1 MLKLEKNDENFDYYQ
16 EVARSA
22 FADMLH
28 DTERNQKYSS
38 AIKEAIEVTKLQ
50 GKKANVLDIGTGTGL
65 LAMLAARHGA
75 DSVVTIEAFSPI
87 SHIAIQIIETNGF
100 GNKIKIINKHSTKV
114 TVGEGCDMIQKAN
127 ILVAELLDTELIGE
141 GAIKS
146 YNHAHE
152 HLMEKCCISVPDSA
166 IIFAQVVDCPMVV
179 EWNTFKPVLDRNG
192 AVAVECPEN
201 VRKIDNTLKI
211 FLKLMNFFSGALL
224 PGTSSD
230 PRPAAQSTA
239 FEYFHGTE

>member
-1 MLKLEKNDENFDYYQ
+1 MSQLEKDDNYDYYQ

-28 DTERNQKYSS
+28 DTERNQKYSA
-38 AIKEAIEVTKLQ
+38 AIKEAVDSTKLQ

-87 SHIAIQIIETNGF
+87 SHIARSIIETNGF
-100 GNKIKIINKHSTKV
+100 GDKIKIVNKHSTKV
-114 TVGEGCDMIQKAN
+114 TVGRGCDMNQKAN

-152 HLMEKCCISVPDSA
+152 YLMEKDCISVPDSA
-166 IIFAQVVDCPMVV
+166 SIFAQVVDCPTVV
-179 EWNTFKPVLDRNG
+179 DWNTFKPVFDRNG
-192 AVAVECPEN
+192 EVAVECPEE
-201 VRKIDNTLKI
+201 VRKIG
-211 FLKLMNFFSGALL
+211 KLWNHYHSG
-224 PGTSSD
+224 T
-230 PRPAAQSTA
+230 
-239 FEYFHGTE
+239 F

>member
-1 MLKLEKNDENFDYYQ
+1 MIKLEKDDNYDYYQ

-28 DTERNQKYSS
+28 DTERNQKYSA
-38 AIKEAIEVTKLQ
+38 AIKEAIDVTKLQ

-65 LAMLAARHGA
+65 LAMLAARHRA

-87 SHIAIQIIETNGF
+87 SHIARKIIESNGF
-100 GNKIKIINKHSTKV
+100 GDKIKIVNKHSTKV
-114 TVGEGCDMIQKAN
+114 TVGEGCDMNQKAN

-152 HLMEKCCISVPDSA
+152 RLMEKDCISVPDSA
-166 IIFAQVVDCPMVV
+166 MIFAQVVDCPMVV
-179 EWNTFKPVLDRNG
+179 EWNTFKPVLDANG
-192 AVAVECPEN
+192 AVAIECPEN
-201 VRKIDNTLKI
+201 VRKLSKYKEVYLI
-211 FLKLMNFFSGALL
+211 FQNI
-224 PGTSSD
+224 
-230 PRPAAQSTA
+230 
-239 FEYFHGTE
+239 